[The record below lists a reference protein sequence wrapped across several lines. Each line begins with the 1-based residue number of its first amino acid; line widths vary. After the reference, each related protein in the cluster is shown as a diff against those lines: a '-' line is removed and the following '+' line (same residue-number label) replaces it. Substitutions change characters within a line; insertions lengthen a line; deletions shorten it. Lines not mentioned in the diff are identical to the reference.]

1 MASVAYTVIIYST
14 YGKGMVL
21 WILFFQVVIVMVKDK
36 KRCTIKD
43 AMSIKV
49 SFIHYRNCIT
59 WTRIKLLVVFEEFD
73 MVYDFWFLFS
83 FHCHRQ
89 LVKVH
94 PPPAPPAPRFLRA
107 CKIYIM
113 SHIKKHRFIHFCCVL
128 LRSLKA
134 SGLSLIQ
141 LLWELLLNVISQGL
155 NQSMGILNVNLT
167 STEHCVLTRKR
178 NQSMFL
184 NLTVKNYYNFQLK

>member
-1 MASVAYTVIIYST
+1 MDKNKVTSSFRGIW
-14 YGKGMVL
+14 YGL
-21 WILFFQVVIVMVKDK
+21 WFLAPLFFSLSPSIG
-36 KRCTIKD
+36 KRST
-43 AMSIKV
+43 
-49 SFIHYRNCIT
+49 
-59 WTRIKLLVVFEEFD
+59 
-73 MVYDFWFLFS
+73 
-83 FHCHRQ
+83 
-89 LVKVH
+89 
-94 PPPAPPAPRFLRA
+94 PPHPAPRFLRA

-113 SHIKKHRFIHFCCVL
+113 LHIKKHRFIHFCCVL

-155 NQSMGILNVNLT
+155 NQSTGILNVNLT